1 MSASRT
7 RFSDGRWH
15 FQHGP
20 MDIIIGAEG
29 SAAALDAAHE
39 AAWQRFAGV
48 LDELVLELPLLRL
61 PVQGLCALQGRV
73 ARRMWQACQPFSS
86 SYITPMAAVAGAVA
100 EELVGCYDRAGVDR
114 AWVNNGGDIALYLA
128 PSQSVR
134 VGLYA
139 DLARLDAQALRSG
152 IRSDGQFEVRSRMP
166 VRGVATSGWRGRSF
180 SLGIADSVTVLARTA
195 AAADAAATVIAN
207 AVNLADARIV
217 RRPACELKDDS
228 DLGDIAVTVDVPPL
242 EPKRVQQALRS
253 GLLRAQS
260 LQRAGLI
267 WSAALVCQ
275 QQVLVTDTEAEAPE
289 IARRTLGIGNLL
301 MHSCHTGLDPAS
313 MQSGPWI
320 ADQVRN
326 DKLATRNDKLA
337 TCNDELATRN
347 DELATR
353 NDNAGSCHAGLDPAS
368 MQSGPWIADQGRND
382 SHFEPALSEFL
393 SPLAAL
399 QAGAVFA

>member
-1 MSASRT
+1 MAASRT

-48 LDELVLELPLLRL
+48 LDELVEELPLLRL
-61 PVQGLCALQGRV
+61 PVQQQCPLRGRI

-100 EELVGCYDRAGVDR
+100 QELVGCYDRAGVER
-114 AWVNNGGDIALYLA
+114 AWINNGGDIALYLA
-128 PSQSVR
+128 PAQSVR

-152 IRSDGQFEVRSRMP
+152 IRSDGQFAVTSQMP

-180 SLGIADSVTVLARTA
+180 SLGIADSVTVLAETA

-207 AVNLADARIV
+207 AVDVIDQRIV

-228 DLGDIAVTVDVPPL
+228 DLGEIPVTVDVPPL
-242 EPKRVQQALRS
+242 EPKLVQQALHA
-253 GLLRAQS
+253 GLLRAQA
-260 LQRAGLI
+260 LQREGLI

-275 QQVLVTDTEAEAPE
+275 RQLLVTDSEEPE
-289 IARRTLGIGNLL
+289 LARRTFV
-301 MHSCHTGLDPAS
+301 P
-313 MQSGPWI
+313 
-320 ADQVRN
+320 
-326 DKLATRNDKLA
+326 
-337 TCNDELATRN
+337 
-347 DELATR
+347 
-353 NDNAGSCHAGLDPAS
+353 
-368 MQSGPWIADQGRND
+368 
-382 SHFEPALSEFL
+382 
-393 SPLAAL
+393 L

>member
-1 MSASRT
+1 MTATRT

-20 MDIIIGAEG
+20 MDIVIGAEG
-29 SAAALDAAHE
+29 SAVALEAAHE
-39 AAWQRFAGV
+39 AAWQRFSGV
-48 LDELVLELPLLRL
+48 LDDLVQELPLLRL
-61 PVQGLCALQGRV
+61 PVRGQCPLQGRV
-73 ARRMWQACQPFSS
+73 ARRMWQACQPFASN
-86 SYITPMAAVAGAVA
+86 YITPMAAVAGAVA
-100 EELVGCYDRAGVDR
+100 EELVDCYDRAGVER
-114 AWVNNGGDIALYLA
+114 AWINNGGDIALYLA
-128 PSQSVR
+128 ASQSVR

-139 DLARLDAQALRSG
+139 DLAQLDAQALRSG
-152 IRSDGQFEVRSRMP
+152 IRSDGQFEVTSRMP

-180 SLGIADSVTVLARTA
+180 SLGIADSVTVLAGTA

-242 EPKRVQQALRS
+242 EPKRVQQALLS

-275 QQVLVTDTEAEAPE
+275 QQVLVTGTEAEAPE

-301 MHSCHTGLDPAS
+301 MHSCHAGLDPAS

-326 DKLATRNDKLA
+326 D
-337 TCNDELATRN
+337 
-347 DELATR
+347 
-353 NDNAGSCHAGLDPAS
+353 
-368 MQSGPWIADQGRND
+368 
-382 SHFEPALSEFL
+382 SHFKPALSEFL
-393 SPLAAL
+393 SPLAARK
-399 QAGAVFA
+399 AGAVFA